1 MYTEKLNKLA
11 YYLLILL
18 FIVIIYQI
26 SLFFIDIV
34 VIYFLMLF
42 FSIIIK
48 PITDNIETRYKISR
62 ELSTLIIIV
71 FVFAIVIFLILVL
84 VSNLYLSLINIFK
97 TLQQNL
103 SSIFVSIS
111 STLNTYLGFLDIK
124 IHSDQVYQNL
134 LKKLNENIPQ
144 IAEKIFDLAFSGGK
158 IIFNTLL
165 VAVLTFYMV
174 KDYEKIRSYKIK
186 IISKIFNTNIEEI
199 EEVVRISE
207 TILRKF
213 ILGQLFAAT
222 YIFLFTMISLYLFKV
237 KEYFIVALIAG
248 IFELIPFIGA
258 FLAFSISILFLID
271 KGIVNVII
279 FVILATI
286 AYQILAKIIYPN
298 VVGKILNISV
308 ITVLISIMV
317 GLKFYGIFG
326 MFISVPMISI
336 LKVLIDRKLNR
347 THS

>member
-18 FIVIIYQI
+18 SIVIIYQI

>member
-1 MYTEKLNKLA
+1 
-11 YYLLILL
+11 
-18 FIVIIYQI
+18 
-26 SLFFIDIV
+26 
-34 VIYFLMLF
+34 MLF

>member
-1 MYTEKLNKLA
+1 
-11 YYLLILL
+11 
-18 FIVIIYQI
+18 
-26 SLFFIDIV
+26 
-34 VIYFLMLF
+34 MLF

-48 PITDNIETRYKISR
+48 PITDNIETKYKISR

-222 YIFLFTMISLYLFKV
+222 YIFLFTMISLYMFKV

-258 FLAFSISILFLID
+258 FVAFSISILFLID

-279 FVILATI
+279 FVVLATI

-336 LKVLIDRKLNR
+336 LKVLIDRKLNG